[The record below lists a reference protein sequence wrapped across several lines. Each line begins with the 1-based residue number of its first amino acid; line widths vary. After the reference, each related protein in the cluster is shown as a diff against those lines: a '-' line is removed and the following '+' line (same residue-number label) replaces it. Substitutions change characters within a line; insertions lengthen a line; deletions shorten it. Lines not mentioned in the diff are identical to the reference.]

1 MFEKNYRR
9 KQETKEKKFD
19 EIFHIFHFVIE
30 TIQTEIEALESIFL
44 VIFLRENCLN
54 EIYKLRKK

>member
-9 KQETKEKKFD
+9 KQETKEKKFN

-44 VIFLRENCLN
+44 VIFLRR
-54 EIYKLRKK
+54 KLSKRNL